1 MDGTPSQLWSNVQ
14 DNQKSL
20 LQKLSHQAG
29 FQYLFDLKLLVGR
42 FQVPSGSYEFILKTN
57 NS

>member
-20 LQKLSHQAG
+20 SQKLSHQAG
-29 FQYLFDLKLLVGR
+29 FQYPFDLKLLVGR
-42 FQVPSGSYEFILKTN
+42 S
-57 NS
+57 